1 MAEFKS
7 DKTRLNFTYKE
18 QTRRGSRSKSTFL
31 EVQTTFNDETGET
44 VVTSTKTGN
53 VLARKSKTGDF
64 ELTQDG
70 KDIPNFEGA
79 FANDQNVKAQMSNLT
94 RQGITKTLKE
104 QGKSA
109 GAGNAG
115 NINSVED
122 LGNENPPKEEADQ
135 PEEKAGPTP
144 TNNSATA
151 SGQLGGEASYR
162 KSYGNLYYPEDL
174 PDSGMDV
181 LRFVMYRHVANSKLN
196 ITGGSGEASLSS
208 FFDLGRVT
216 ERFRG
221 KKTLG
226 SVMVPIQGSI
236 NSSDSVSWGPNE
248 LNAFQAY
255 GASALSA
262 IMGSG
267 LDVGKQL
274 GASLNQLG
282 RDVTGNSEEL
292 SQSLTS
298 AIASRIV
305 GGGRILTRATG
316 AVVNPNMELLF
327 NGPSLRNFTFQI
339 RLSPRNAKET
349 QMCKKIIR
357 FFKQGMSV
365 KATSKQL
372 FLQTP
377 NVFQISYGRKGTEV
391 TVDNVNENHEFMN
404 CFKMC
409 ALTSCSVDYNPDG
422 SFMTLPDGSMT
433 AYNISMTFSELEPI
447 YDSDYSAL
455 DSDQDTMIGY

>member
-7 DKTRLNFTYKE
+7 DKSRLNFSYKE
-18 QTRRGSRSKSTFL
+18 QTKRGSRSKSTFL

-135 PEEKAGPTP
+135 PEGEAGPT
-144 TNNSATA
+144 A
-151 SGQLGGEASYR
+151 SEPKSFAGGGEASYR
-162 KSYGNLYYPEDL
+162 KNYGNLYYPEDL

-196 ITGGSGEASLSS
+196 ISGSETQTTALSS
-208 FFDLGRVT
+208 YFDLGRAT

-236 NSSDSVSWGPNE
+236 NSNDSVSWGPNE

-255 GASALSA
+255 GVSALSG
-262 IMGSG
+262 IMKSG
-267 LDVGKQL
+267 GKVIDQI
-274 GASLNQLG
+274 GAAVNQLG
-282 RDVTGNSEEL
+282 SDITGNAGEL
-292 SQSLTS
+292 SESLTS

-305 GGGRILTRATG
+305 GGNRILTRATG

-339 RLSPRNAKET
+339 RLSPRNAQET
-349 QMCKKIIR
+349 QMSKKIIR

-365 KATSKQL
+365 KATAKQL

-377 NVFQISYGRKGTEV
+377 NVFQISYGRKGAEV
-391 TVDNVNENHEFMN
+391 TVDNVNESHQFMN

-422 SFMTLPDGSMT
+422 SFMTLPDGSMA

-455 DSDQDTMIGY
+455 DNDQDTMIGY

>member
-104 QGKSA
+104 QGKST

-122 LGNENPPKEEADQ
+122 LGDEEPDQ

-144 TNNSATA
+144 TSPTTEFAPG
-151 SGQLGGEASYR
+151 SGGEKPYR
-162 KSYGNLYYPEDL
+162 KNYGNLYYPEDL

-196 ITGGSGEASLSS
+196 ITGGAGDGSLQSY
-208 FFDLGRVT
+208 FDLGRAT

-262 IMGSG
+262 IMTSG
-267 LDVGKQL
+267 FNVGKQFSETL
-274 GASLNQLG
+274 GQIGSDLQ
-282 RDVTGNSEEL
+282 GNSEEL

-305 GGGRILTRATG
+305 GGGRILTRSTG
-316 AVVNPNMELLF
+316 AIVNPNMELLF

-349 QMCKKIIR
+349 QMCKK
-357 FFKQGMSV
+357 S
-365 KATSKQL
+365 S
-372 FLQTP
+372 
-377 NVFQISYGRKGTEV
+377 
-391 TVDNVNENHEFMN
+391 
-404 CFKMC
+404 
-409 ALTSCSVDYNPDG
+409 G
-422 SFMTLPDGSMT
+422 SL
-433 AYNISMTFSELEPI
+433 NRECR
-447 YDSDYSAL
+447 
-455 DSDQDTMIGY
+455 

>member
-7 DKTRLNFTYKE
+7 DKSRLNFTYKK
-18 QTRRGSRSKSTFL
+18 QTKRGGRSQSTFL

-53 VLARKSKTGDF
+53 VLAKKSKTGDF

-79 FANDQNVKAQMSNLT
+79 FANQQIVKAQMNNLT
-94 RQGITKTLKE
+94 RQGIQKTLKD
-104 QGKSA
+104 QGKSTSS
-109 GAGNAG
+109 GNAG
-115 NINSVED
+115 TINEAEGVKS
-122 LGNENPPKEEADQ
+122 EEADQ
-135 PEEKAGPTP
+135 PEEKAGP
-144 TNNSATA
+144 SEVVSD
-151 SGQLGGEASYR
+151 SGSGLGGEASYR
-162 KSYGNLYYPEDL
+162 KSYGDLFYPEDL
-174 PDSGMDV
+174 PDSGMDI

-196 ITGGSGEASLSS
+196 ITGGGGEATLSS
-208 FFDLGRVT
+208 FFDLGRAT

-236 NSSDSVSWGPNE
+236 NSTDAVSWGPDSM
-248 LNAFQAY
+248 NAFQAY
-255 GASALSA
+255 GASALSG

-267 LDVGKQL
+267 TKVIDQL

-282 RDVTGNSEEL
+282 SDVSGNSEEL
-292 SQSLTS
+292 KQSLTS

-349 QMCKKIIR
+349 QMCKKIVR
-357 FFKQGMSV
+357 FFKQGMTV

-377 NVFQISYGRKGTEV
+377 NVFQISYGRKGAQV
-391 TVDNVNENHEFMN
+391 TVDNVNESHQFMN

-422 SFMTLPDGSMT
+422 SYMTLPDGSMT
-433 AYNISMTFSELEPI
+433 AYNINMSFSEMEPL

-455 DSDQDTMIGY
+455 DNDQDTMIGY

>member
-7 DKTRLNFTYKE
+7 EKSRLNFTYKKE
-18 QTRRGSRSKSTFL
+18 TKRGGRNQSTFL

-53 VLARKSKTGDF
+53 VLAKKSKTGDF

-79 FANDQNVKAQMSNLT
+79 FANQKTVKAQMSNLT
-94 RQGITKTLKE
+94 RQGIQKTLKD
-104 QGKSA
+104 QGKSTSS
-109 GAGNAG
+109 GNAG
-115 NINSVED
+115 TINEAEGVKS
-122 LGNENPPKEEADQ
+122 EEKDQ
-135 PEEKAGPTP
+135 PEEKAGP
-144 TNNSATA
+144 SEVVSD
-151 SGQLGGEASYR
+151 SGSGLGGEASYR
-162 KSYGNLYYPEDL
+162 KSYGDLFYPEDL
-174 PDSGMDV
+174 PDSGMDI

-196 ITGGSGEASLSS
+196 ITGGGGESTLSS
-208 FFDLGRVT
+208 FFDLGRTT

-236 NSSDSVSWGPNE
+236 NSTDTVSWGPDSM
-248 LNAFQAY
+248 NAFQAY
-255 GASALSA
+255 GASALSG

-267 LDVGKQL
+267 TKVIDQL

-282 RDVTGNSEEL
+282 SDVSGNSEEL
-292 SQSLTS
+292 KQSLTS
-298 AIASRIV
+298 AIASRII

-349 QMCKKIIR
+349 QMCKKIVR
-357 FFKQGMSV
+357 FFKQGMTV

-377 NVFQISYGRKGTEV
+377 NVFQISYGRKGAQV
-391 TVDNVNENHEFMN
+391 TVDNVNESHQFMN

-422 SFMTLPDGSMT
+422 SYMTLPDGSMT
-433 AYNISMTFSELEPI
+433 AYNISMSFSEMEPL

-455 DSDQDTMIGY
+455 DNDQDTMIGY